1 MDHPAKIAENQ
12 QLLAPPHSCRRDL
25 RIAWQSGLAAGLCL
39 GLPAGIMFWLVLL
52 QRVTS
57 SASIANLLSLFQD
70 HVEPEAVVLFLGT
83 VAWGILLGQIVGYR
97 QWGWLAAASTAGVF
111 LGHWWPLMNG
121 KLDLWI
127 QYVAPSLPVRLR
139 FGWVLGGT
147 VLSVMVCTGFA
158 LGLVL
163 RNWKACCALAASS
176 SLTSVVA
183 TIVAFMILDGMGV
196 RVGTGNLAMPKV
208 TAVGIMVAAIVGG
221 ATMGVVFGRFVMTR
235 SRTSGQSGTRIG
247 PS

>member
-1 MDHPAKIAENQ
+1 MNYPADIADNQ
-12 QLLAPPHSCRRDL
+12 QLLAPNHSYRRDL

-57 SASIANLLSLFQD
+57 SASITNLLGLFQD
-70 HVEPEAVVLFLGT
+70 HVEPETLALILGA
-83 VAWGILLGQIVGYR
+83 VAWGIFLGQIVGYR

-111 LGHWWPLMNG
+111 LGQRWPIMNG

-127 QYVAPSLPVRLR
+127 QHVAPSLPVHLR
-139 FGWVLGGT
+139 FGLVFGGT
-147 VLSVMVCTGFA
+147 VLSVMVCTSMA

-176 SLTSVVA
+176 GLTSVLA
-183 TIVAFMILDGMGV
+183 TIVVFTILDGMGV

-208 TAVGIMVAAIVGG
+208 TALGIMSAAIVGG
-221 ATMGVVFGRFVMTR
+221 ATMGVVFGRFVITR

-247 PS
+247 PA